1 MTNEKAKN
9 AHSWLSGLLSGW
21 GLRESWA
28 KIAAGAVIGALVAA
42 GVLQLTGCSVDYTQN
57 AEGIRYSATVVP
69 VERGAR
75 K

>member
-1 MTNEKAKN
+1 MTNEKAKK
-9 AHSWLSGLLSGW
+9 AHTWLTGLLTGW

-28 KIAAGAVIGALVAA
+28 KIAAGAVIGGLVAA
-42 GVLQLTGCSVDYTQN
+42 GVLQLTGCCVDYTQN

-69 VERGAR
+69 VERGG